1 MYQGGLNTF
10 VVHHYDIGLTDLGPR
25 ICGCKWPKA
34 RPPSWRSNRSKTG
47 RAGGFAEE
55 FDSVED
61 AVTYLTPTEKQ
72 MIPQDGPPDPGSYKD
87 GVDDLRYQME
97 KKLYDLVSNGA

>member
-1 MYQGGLNTF
+1 M
-10 VVHHYDIGLTDLGPR
+10 
-25 ICGCKWPKA
+25 
-34 RPPSWRSNRSKTG
+34 
-47 RAGGFAEE
+47 
-55 FDSVED
+55 ED

-72 MIPQDGPPDPGSYKD
+72 MILQDGPPDPGSYKD